1 VAGIG
6 IVIGSVGTWASA
18 STVGVNLNPGGLDI
32 QPWGLITLILGGV
45 SAVALFI
52 QLNWGRTAFSLR
64 WAVPLCWA
72 VLVAAIASLAI
83 ALVRIVIVK
92 SVGEDYEGTALI
104 LVGWGLWLIAIC
116 SAVLCITA
124 AIVATQIGSASE
136 AQVGTSSGRWAP
148 AWRWAAIVASAVIL
162 VIALF
167 NGYKPTRVSIE
178 ARIHHGHTNTNRV
191 RGAENDHRSS
201 PGHAR
206 SPCRH
211 SRGRD
216 SMRVNVLRRGARHLG
231 YWDRP
236 HVVSVRRSGPVPIPA
251 QRRTQLNRRARCRQP
266 RDSTR
271 LHRDLQR
278 RPGCQMLGRKQRRCI
293 PLLAGVLYLHRRAV
307 ARLSSYDPAHH
318 G

>member
-201 PGHAR
+201 PR
-206 SPCRH
+206 PCP
-211 SRGRD
+211 
-216 SMRVNVLRRGARHLG
+216 L
-231 YWDRP
+231 
-236 HVVSVRRSGPVPIPA
+236 PVPPF
-251 QRRTQLNRRARCRQP
+251 P
-266 RDSTR
+266 RTR
-271 LHRDLQR
+271 LHARQR
-278 RPGCQMLGRKQRRCI
+278 SPTRSSAPRLLGPTSRRVRSQKRSGSNTCATAYATQ
-293 PLLAGVLYLHRRAV
+293 PSR
-307 ARLSSYDPAHH
+307 
-318 G
+318 